1 MLLFNILL
9 LHIFVCLFSYILL
22 IFYFI
27 YFININTLFSH
38 SFLPSSLSQVPF
50 FQLLPYPLN
59 SQIDSLFFPS
69 NYCYTHTHGGGGQR
83 ERERGR
89 GRRRERGGRERNP
102 NFQVCVYMVLRADH
116 FELDNQSGSLCQG
129 KANYS
134 FPVVIVPCSS
144 LSRAETHKI
153 SPSYL

>member
-69 NYCYTHTHGGGGQR
+69 NYCYTHTHGGGGKGR
-83 ERERGR
+83 EREEEGE
-89 GRRRERGGRERNP
+89 GEKEEGGKEI
-102 NFQVCVYMVLRADH
+102 QTSKSVYIWFSGLTTLNWTTNQAAYARAR
-116 FELDNQSGSLCQG
+116 L
-129 KANYS
+129 
-134 FPVVIVPCSS
+134 II
-144 LSRAETHKI
+144 LSQ
-153 SPSYL
+153 